1 MKAGFFHCPF
11 SFLIKKV
18 IFRPRNSRETI
29 KFIIMNNK
37 KKFQL
42 YESLS
47 GEENLFADEK
57 LLKKV
62 KPGARVFKRHSVFP
76 VQHQKEIL
84 WELINAGTTEEEILN
99 NRKTGKKAGSA
110 KVVAKKAPAEKAR
123 AGKTPV
129 KTKKAATDAEKK
141 S

>member
-1 MKAGFFHCPF
+1 M
-11 SFLIKKV
+11 
-18 IFRPRNSRETI
+18 PRNSRETI

-99 NRKTGKKAGSA
+99 NRKECGVKKAASA

-129 KTKKAATDAEKK
+129 KTKKAATEQAPAAEKK